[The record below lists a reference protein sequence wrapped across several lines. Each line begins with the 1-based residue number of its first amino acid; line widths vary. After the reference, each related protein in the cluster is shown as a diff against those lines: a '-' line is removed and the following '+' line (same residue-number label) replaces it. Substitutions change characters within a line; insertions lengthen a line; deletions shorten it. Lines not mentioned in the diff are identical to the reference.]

1 MSGVTVDHGEVSP
14 APGSVSNWVHLSD
27 LTLLSSPPSSTPLI
41 QDTIIKN
48 NDTALAF
55 KVYPML
61 TTKKKIQCSYYMTW
75 LLNKLLALI
84 KALLWNCVCT
94 QYVFRYFNLL
104 HLWSLNIKLTVWCI
118 LWVAA
123 VQSNVSLRS
132 KRLIFVKEFIW
143 MIKVIRCLIDVK
155 HVFAECLW
163 FNAKFSFLNFLSNMK
178 TSLLSW
184 TI

>member
-1 MSGVTVDHGEVSP
+1 
-14 APGSVSNWVHLSD
+14 
-27 LTLLSSPPSSTPLI
+27 
-41 QDTIIKN
+41 
-48 NDTALAF
+48 
-55 KVYPML
+55 
-61 TTKKKIQCSYYMTW
+61 MTW

-163 FNAKFSFLNFLSNMK
+163 FHAKFSFLNFLSKMK

-184 TI
+184 PIKFEEALTSWNFDMLCNHQTPWLECRKNHHQWSSVCGTLLPDPHNWSC